1 MSLKARDVMRT
12 DVVTVKPET
21 PVWELEE
28 ILLRE
33 RIQGAPVVEDGA
45 LLGIV
50 SRSDVFRQLHLEQSR
65 AEAESSF
72 YLEPFDVEKRTEEDD
87 KRVSEAV
94 ATRLRNL
101 RVREVM
107 IRETII
113 VSPDAPLSE
122 VASQMLERRI
132 HRVLVGE
139 GGGFEGLVSSLDL
152 IRLFAQK
159 RVTAT

>member
-12 DVVTVKPET
+12 DVVTVKPDT

-33 RIQGAPVVEDGA
+33 RILGAPVVENGE

-50 SRSDVFRQLHLEQSR
+50 SRSDVVRQLHLEQSR

-87 KRVSEAV
+87 RRISEAV
-94 ATRLRNL
+94 ATRLRDL
-101 RVREVM
+101 DVREVM
-107 IRETII
+107 IRETIL
-113 VSPDAPLSE
+113 VPPDAPIEE
-122 VASQMLERRI
+122 VAATMLERRI

-139 GGGFEGLVSSLDL
+139 GGSFEGLISSLDL